1 MKDFRQ
7 ILVEEESLDESSG
20 AMYAI
25 KNLMDKYKKT
35 PSETEKQ
42 KIKSE
47 MEKEEQKLKN
57 NPYWKN
63 ATIGKDYENFKKE
76 TLDFA

>member
-47 MEKEEQKLKN
+47 MEKEEQKLNN
-57 NPYWKN
+57 NPYWKK